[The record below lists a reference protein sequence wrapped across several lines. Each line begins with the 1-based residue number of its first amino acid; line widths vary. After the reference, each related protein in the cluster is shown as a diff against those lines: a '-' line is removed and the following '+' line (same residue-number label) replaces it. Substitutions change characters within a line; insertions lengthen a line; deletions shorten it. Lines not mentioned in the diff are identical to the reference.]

1 MDNNPTADYPRVN
14 STTSAADSRLTDS
27 ASLNDSL
34 TEIEL
39 ARLRAD
45 LQRIPFVRWLDIRL
59 VEATRGTATLEMQVR
74 DEMRQREGL
83 LHGGV
88 TVSLLDTVAAFAI
101 FPLLAENETTTTV
114 SLNVHFLRAV
124 TGGTLRAHAR
134 VLRAGRRVVTVSAE
148 ISCDQADSK
157 PVAAALLTFARTK
170 KA

>member
-1 MDNNPTADYPRVN
+1 MDDN
-14 STTSAADSRLTDS
+14 STTADALETNLTATISDS
-27 ASLNDSL
+27 GQTEHGSDAL
-34 TEIEL
+34 TEIDLE
-39 ARLRAD
+39 RLRQD
-45 LQRIPFVRWLDIRL
+45 LRRIPFVHWLDIRL
-59 VEATRGTATLEMQVR
+59 VNATRGTATLEMIVR

-134 VLRAGRRVVTVSAE
+134 VLRAGRRIVTISAE
-148 ISCDQADSK
+148 ISCDQAGNEL
-157 PVAAALLTFARTK
+157 VAAALLTFARTK